1 MKAKNEVLT
10 LKGREICYIRLRKR
24 MFTEANGSHVSK
36 HEKGE
41 AGAKPAVLATE
52 VVSIYT
58 CTYK

>member
-1 MKAKNEVLT
+1 
-10 LKGREICYIRLRKR
+10 

-41 AGAKPAVLATE
+41 AGANPKVLAME

-58 CTYK
+58 YTYK

>member
-1 MKAKNEVLT
+1 MPLIDQLIPDNYFVS
-10 LKGREICYIRLRKR
+10 GLRKR

-41 AGAKPAVLATE
+41 AGANPAVLAME

>member
-1 MKAKNEVLT
+1 MTGARVSAD
-10 LKGREICYIRLRKR
+10 RRRKR

-41 AGAKPAVLATE
+41 AGAKPAVLAME